1 MRSPYKP
8 DGAPSV
14 LARAVQA
21 SAVLEPAKSGH
32 LGRRSPLVL
41 IVALFVTSVLAFVA
55 TSASAQEVVRVYAV
69 INEDDVRLLADM
81 FTAQTGIEVDFLRA
95 STGELVSR
103 VIAEAAAPQAD
114 VLLGGPSGQF
124 IAIAEEGALEP
135 YLSPAVAGLPE
146 YAYDPDG
153 YWTGFYLTALGI
165 GINEERFTEQFGD
178 TPFPA
183 TWDDLLNPAFDGEI
197 VLTDP
202 VASSTAYLFV
212 QTQLQRLGWDD
223 GWAYLEALTPLV
235 GQFPQSGG
243 APPQLVGTG
252 EYAIGVAY
260 VHALTR
266 YRTDGFPVTSIV
278 PPDTAGEVGS
288 VGVIAGGPN
297 PENAKAFVDFVL
309 SAEAQEAFSAQSF
322 TTPLNPRAEAPEGA
336 PSFEAFD
343 FIDYDAGVAG
353 EQRDEVLLRW
363 QQVVD

>member
-1 MRSPYKP
+1 MH
-8 DGAPSV
+8 
-14 LARAVQA
+14 
-21 SAVLEPAKSGH
+21 EPANLDTTRLRASRTRAT
-32 LGRRSPLVL
+32 RRPARL
-41 IVALFVTSVLAFVA
+41 ILLIALLFTAA
-55 TSASAQEVVRVYAV
+55 ASWAGAQQTVRVYAV
-69 INEDDVRLLADM
+69 INEDDTRLLAEM
-81 FTAQTGIEVDFLRA
+81 FTEQTGIEVDFLRA

-124 IAIAEEGALEP
+124 IAIAEAGALEP
-135 YLSPAVAGLPE
+135 YLSPATADLPA
-146 YAYDPDG
+146 YAYDPEG
-153 YWTGFYLTALGI
+153 HWTGFYLTALGI
-165 GINEERFTEQFGD
+165 GVNEERFAEQFGD
-178 TPFPA
+178 TPLPA
-183 TWDDLLNPAFDGEI
+183 TWEDLLNPAFEGEI

-212 QTQLQRLGWDD
+212 QTQLQRLGWDE
-223 GWAYLEALTPLV
+223 GWAYLETLAPLV

-266 YRTDGFPVTSIV
+266 YRIDGFPVTSIV
-278 PPDTAGEVGS
+278 PPDTAGEIGS
-288 VGVIAGGPN
+288 VGIIAGGPN
-297 PENAKAFVDFVL
+297 PENARRFVDFIL
-309 SAEAQEAFSAQSF
+309 SAEAQEAFAAQSY
-322 TTPLNPRAEAPEGA
+322 TTPLNPDAALPEGA

-343 FIDYDAGVAG
+343 FIDYDAVVAG